1 MKTLEALKQAFPAPQ
16 GAYWEEVVPSIFVC
30 SADSI
35 SLTEKI
41 CEEIVESIKVT
52 DDGFILMWDDGVS
65 DTLRE
70 ESFDS
75 LENVCEELKIR
86 FSAFG

>member
-41 CEEIVESIKVT
+41 CEEIESVKVT
-52 DDGFILMWDDGVS
+52 DDGFILMWDDKIS
-65 DTLRE
+65 DTLQK

-75 LENVCEELKIR
+75 LENLCEELKIR